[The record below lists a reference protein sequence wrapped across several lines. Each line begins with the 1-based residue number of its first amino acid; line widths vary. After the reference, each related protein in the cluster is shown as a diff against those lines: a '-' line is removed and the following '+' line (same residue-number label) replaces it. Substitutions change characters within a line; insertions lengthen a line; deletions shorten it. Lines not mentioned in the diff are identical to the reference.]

1 MIIDYKIV
9 NFATS
14 NFYRNLKKIVIVGA
28 RIDGHAKVVLEI
40 IQAESKYEVVG
51 FIDDNLFNKG
61 ITIRNIPVIGTVSDL
76 PHLINKFDI
85 YGGIAAIGN
94 NPQRRKLGLKIKNAG
109 LKLINAI
116 HPTVH
121 IDSDIQIGEGNCFCQ
136 GVIIV
141 TGSIIGNSINIHTG
155 TTIDHDNI
163 IEDGAN
169 IGPGVH
175 TAGRVTICKDAF
187 LGTGTVVIPDSI
199 VGEGAIT
206 GAGTVVIRP
215 VEPYTKVVGV
225 PAKII
230 KKIKNNTE

>member
-1 MIIDYKIV
+1 M
-9 NFATS
+9 
-14 NFYRNLKKIVIVGA
+14 KKIIIVGA

-40 IQAESKYEVVG
+40 MQAQRKYEVVG
-51 FIDDNLFNKG
+51 FIDDNLNNKG
-61 ITIRNIPVIGTVSDL
+61 ITIRNIPVIGTMSDL
-76 PHLINKFDI
+76 PQLIKKFNI
-85 YGGIAAIGN
+85 YGGIVAIGN
-94 NPQRRKLGLKIKNAG
+94 NQQRRNLGLKIKNTG
-109 LKLINAI
+109 LELINAI

-121 IDSDIQIGEGNCFCQ
+121 IDSDVQIGEGNCFCQ

-141 TGSIIGNSINIHTG
+141 TGSKLGNSINIHTG
-155 TTIDHDNI
+155 ATIDHDNI

-169 IGPGVH
+169 IGPGAH

-187 LGTGTVVIPDSI
+187 LGAGTVVIPDGI

-230 KKIKNNTE
+230 EKINK

>member
-1 MIIDYKIV
+1 
-9 NFATS
+9 
-14 NFYRNLKKIVIVGA
+14 LKKVIIVGA

-40 IQAESKYEVVG
+40 IQAQRKYEVIG
-51 FIDDNLFNKG
+51 FIDDNLINKG
-61 ITIRNIPVIGTVSDL
+61 INIRNIPVIGTMSDL
-76 PHLINKFDI
+76 PQLIEKYNI
-85 YGGIAAIGN
+85 SGGIVAIGN
-94 NPQRRKLGLKIKNAG
+94 NQQRRNLGLKIKNTG
-109 LKLINAI
+109 LELINAI
-116 HPTVH
+116 HPTVY
-121 IDSDIQIGEGNCFCQ
+121 IDSDVQIGEGNCFCQ

-141 TGSIIGNSINIHTG
+141 TGSKIGNSINIHTG
-155 TTIDHDNI
+155 ATIDHDNI

-175 TAGRVTICKDAF
+175 TAGRVTIYKDAF
-187 LGTGTVVIPDSI
+187 LGAGTIIIPDGI

-230 KKIKNNTE
+230 KKINK

>member
-1 MIIDYKIV
+1 M
-9 NFATS
+9 
-14 NFYRNLKKIVIVGA
+14 KKVIIVGA

-40 IQAESKYEVVG
+40 IQAQGKYVVAG
-51 FIDDNLFNKG
+51 FIDDNLYGKG
-61 ITIRNIPVIGTVSDL
+61 ITIRNIPVIGTMSDL
-76 PHLINKFDI
+76 PHLINEFDL
-85 YGGIAAIGN
+85 YGGIVAIGN
-94 NPQRRKLGLKIKNAG
+94 NPLRRNLGLKIKNTG
-109 LKLINAI
+109 LELVNAI

-121 IDSDIQIGEGNCFCQ
+121 IDSDVQIGEGNCFCQ

-141 TGSIIGNSINIHTG
+141 SGTRIGNSVNIHTAA
-155 TTIDHDNI
+155 TIDHDNV

-187 LGTGTVVIPDSI
+187 LGTGTVVIPDGI
-199 VGEGAIT
+199 VGEGAVT

-230 KKIKNNTE
+230 KKL